1 MAGAG
6 SGLMTRVGFLSP
18 PSRRTWAKNRPEPRL
33 IGGKTILATPKQT
46 AGGRPQSSKQ
56 TTDDNDPLKI
66 NFRLYSQIGKLLDDL
81 EREDRDEVMTTPQ
94 RIQALIA
101 VGRILTIFAA
111 LKKNDYNYGNTG
123 SAVRKYAAAFQKP
136 YAVGGRAHGPG
147 SAEPVDFDSS
157 SDEYD
162 A

>member
-18 PSRRTWAKNRPEPRL
+18 PSRRTWAKSRPEPRL

-46 AGGRPQSSKQ
+46 AAGRPQSSKP
-56 TTDDNDPLKI
+56 TTDDSDPLKI

-81 EREDRDEVMTTPQ
+81 EREDREEIMTTPQ
-94 RIQALIA
+94 RISALIA

-123 SAVRKYAAAFQKP
+123 SKVREYAAAFSKT
-136 YAVGGRAHGPG
+136 YGVGSRAHSPRG
-147 SAEPVDFDSS
+147 SEPVDFDSS